1 MSSATVGPDPP
12 RGLAPGLV
20 TGGPGRSGGAPQEDR
35 RREIL
40 LRVLM
45 FFAGL
50 GDFAVLWLL
59 KFRLWAVVAV
69 VIGLLVIDEV
79 LKRLVKGTGQRDR
92 STDG

>member
-1 MSSATVGPDPP
+1 
-12 RGLAPGLV
+12 
-20 TGGPGRSGGAPQEDR
+20 
-35 RREIL
+35 
-40 LRVLM
+40 LM

-69 VIGLLVIDEV
+69 VVGLLVIDEV

>member
-1 MSSATVGPDPP
+1 
-12 RGLAPGLV
+12 
-20 TGGPGRSGGAPQEDR
+20 
-35 RREIL
+35 
-40 LRVLM
+40 M

-69 VIGLLVIDEV
+69 VGLLVIDEV
-79 LKRLVKGTGQRDR
+79 LKRLVRGTGQRDR